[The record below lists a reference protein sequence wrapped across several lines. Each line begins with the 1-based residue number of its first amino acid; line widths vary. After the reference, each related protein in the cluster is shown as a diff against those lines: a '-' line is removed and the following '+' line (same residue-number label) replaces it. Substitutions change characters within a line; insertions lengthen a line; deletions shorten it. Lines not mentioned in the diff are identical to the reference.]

1 MNDSLSL
8 AHFLYV
14 RIKQTIA
21 QKQYIKCV
29 TIGYSYE
36 ENYGNEYISVT
47 YDVKVN
53 DAYWAIPSLNE
64 REFMFEGSPN
74 YTFTLS
80 TNTSRYEYKRGSK
93 LLLLLE
99 FRSIYESLTANAILQ
114 LEDALEPGT
123 AIKVQ
128 DIIKWPHAN
137 YAAKNIRAALQD
149 KRNGFKL
156 ASFETDTWQWARLH
170 RLARQTRKIYIAERT
185 RFKLTDTLL
194 QQLSAIT
201 LTDIHSLLLKYDVPI
216 HINGLHT
223 IDEVHIHTDKLAE
236 ALKQEL
242 ATTGYRYYDEVVIRR
257 LIAYLYDHFLI
268 DQKKE
273 ILQQQQA
280 VFLKN
285 LLIQQNDIVELKD
298 GRLVQANTILLDNN
312 QAVHIGYTILKNN
325 LEVGERTRTISLDQV
340 AYLLKEKDFL
350 QYLANNSIKRLS
362 LLQRWM
368 GKRKV
373 PVKAVAFKPNL
384 LHKDG

>member
-36 ENYGNEYISVT
+36 ENYGNEYISLT

-80 TNTSRYEYKRGSK
+80 TNTSRYDYKRGSR

-99 FRSIYESLTANAILQ
+99 FRSIYECLTANAILQ
-114 LEDALEPGT
+114 LEDALDPGT

-128 DIIKWPHAN
+128 DISNWPHAN
-137 YAAKNIRAALQD
+137 YAAKNIHAALQD

-156 ASFETDTWQWARLH
+156 ARFETAIWQWGRLH
-170 RLARQTRKIYIAERT
+170 RLARQTRKIYLAERAC
-185 RFKLTDTLL
+185 FKLNDTLL
-194 QQLSAIT
+194 QMLSAIT
-201 LTDIHSLLLKYDVPI
+201 LTDIHSLLLKYEVPI
-216 HINGLHT
+216 HIKGLHT
-223 IDEVHIHTDKLAE
+223 IDEVYIHAGKFVE

-242 ATTGYRYYDEVVIRR
+242 TTTGYRYYDDAVVHR
-257 LIAYLYDHFLI
+257 LITYLYDHFLT

-273 ILQQQQA
+273 MLQQQA
-280 VFLKN
+280 AFLKN

-325 LEVGERTRTISLDQV
+325 LEVGERTRTISLDRV

-368 GKRKV
+368 EKRKV
-373 PVKAVAFKPNL
+373 PVKAVAFKPDL